1 MAAPATEGG
10 AAAARLA
17 TVAELAARPAG
28 DPTVVVDCRF
38 DLANPAAGQAAFL
51 AGHLPGARYAHLDD
65 DLAGP
70 RTATSG
76 RHPLPAPD
84 AFVATCRRL
93 GIGPGTPVVAYDAAG
108 GAIAARLWWLL
119 RFFGHA
125 DVRLLDGGLPAW
137 VAAGLPLEAG
147 PAAAPRVAGPA
158 FRPGPP
164 LETIRSAG
172 ELLGPGAP
180 LLIDVRAA
188 ERYAGT
194 LEPIDPVAGHVPGA
208 LNVPFARAL
217 GPDGCFRPPGELR
230 ALFGPVL
237 GDRPPATVAVMCGS
251 GVTACHGLFAL
262 ARAGL
267 HGAALYPG
275 SWSEWLRDP
284 ARPVAR
290 GTA

>member
-1 MAAPATEGG
+1 MALPATDRG

-17 TVAELAARPAG
+17 TVAELAGRPAG
-28 DPTVVVDCRF
+28 DPTVVIDCRF
-38 DLANPAAGQAAFL
+38 DLANPGAGQAAFL
-51 AGHLPGARYAHLDD
+51 AGHLPGARYAHLDA

-70 RTATSG
+70 RTAGSG
-76 RHPLPAPD
+76 RHPLPDPA
-84 AFVATCRRL
+84 AFVASCRRL

-147 PAAAPRVAGPA
+147 PALPPSPDVPA
-158 FRPGPP
+158 FVPGAP
-164 LETIRSAG
+164 LETVRTAG
-172 ELLGPGAP
+172 ELLVPGGP
-180 LLIDVRAA
+180 LLIDVRAP
-188 ERYAGT
+188 ERYAG
-194 LEPIDPVAGHVPGA
+194 LQEPIDPVAGHVPGA
-208 LNVPFARAL
+208 RNVPFARSLA
-217 GPDGCFRPPGELR
+217 PDGRFRSPEELR
-230 ALFGPVL
+230 ALFAPVVA
-237 GDRPPATVAVMCGS
+237 GRPPATVAVMCGS

-262 ARAGL
+262 ARGGF

-275 SWSEWLRDP
+275 SWSEWVRDP

-290 GTA
+290 GDA